1 MKKIFLLI
9 ISVFVFVQPVYAAR
23 YYQNVAIKASFS
35 EEVNLSD
42 IKTIE
47 VVFEDASEYSKSYI
61 LKKENNFEL
70 NLENIPVGPFIL
82 RYSIVN
88 DDVIG
93 YYSAQAEV
101 TENELQNSLDVMVTI
116 ALQNNKKNT
125 TDDNKIS
132 NLIDQINKKTPS
144 NSLNNGA
151 TNTTTSSNNSSGI
164 IIDDEDI
171 SDDDN
176 ETDHDPNYKP
186 TNPITNSGSDEKRQE
201 ERAKNRQKS
210 NLIGTI
216 MFSIIGV
223 FLLFGVIITSIKFIK
238 ANK

>member
-9 ISVFVFVQPVYAAR
+9 ISVFVFIQPVYAAR

-164 IIDDEDI
+164 IIDDEDS

-186 TNPITNSGSDEKRQE
+186 TNPIANSGSDEKRQE